1 MLQFGNG
8 WTWQEVYSMPIH
20 LRKFYFNKLADLK
33 KKESKEI
40 EKAKKKSKV
49 RVKR

>member
-8 WTWQEVYSMPIH
+8 WTWRDVYHMPIH
-20 LRKFYFNKLADLK
+20 LRKFYFNKLAELK
-33 KKESKEI
+33 KKEAKEI
-40 EKAKKKSKV
+40 EDVKKKSKV